1 MAKKARATAFIITEK
16 QAKQPAFS
24 VLTNYRFDGRLLADE
39 KILLSEIILLS
50 ARVGYCYAS
59 NKTLGDLFGYSE
71 RTTQRYIEE
80 LEKFGYIKRE
90 FVKVNGV
97 ENRRIFPTKK
107 VLDQQPQP
115 QETVEVEML
124 ESIKPVF
131 VETFLREPKKSE
143 SKKINSLVKEF
154 GEEIVKEA
162 VVRSH
167 NANSNIVMYIIKA
180 CNTVKSEKDRQ
191 DECKKIPAKRHN
203 GKNTNTT
210 NKKPSIEMTSPDSDI
225 ANPNYYYDWINE
237 FLNDSTKS
245 CMVGDSTVVKCENN
259 SVKIDG
265 REYSILEIKGS
276 FAKILVDGFPMV
288 VGSNDLI
295 VMKILDMTSDRRNA
309 V

>member
-1 MAKKARATAFIITEK
+1 MAKKARATAFVITEQ

-24 VLTNYRFDGRLLADE
+24 VLTNYRFDGRLLAEE

-107 VLDQQPQP
+107 VLEQQPQP

-124 ESIKPVF
+124 ETIKPVF
-131 VETFLREPKKSE
+131 VETFKREPKKSE
-143 SKKINSLVKEF
+143 SKKVNSLVKEF

-162 VVRSH
+162 IVRSH
-167 NANSNIVMYIIKA
+167 NASNNVIMYIIRV
-180 CNTVKSEKDRQ
+180 CNTVKAEKDRQ
-191 DECKKIPAKRHN
+191 NKYKQMVIDRLKEEGEDITIDESTIEGLPAGISN
-203 GKNTNTT
+203 
-210 NKKPSIEMTSPDSDI
+210 I
-225 ANPNYYYDWINE
+225 NPNYYFDWISE
-237 FLNDSTKS
+237 FLNDSKED
-245 CMVGDSTVVKCENN
+245 VVPVVKEENNNVNN

-265 REYSILEIKGS
+265 KEYSIVEIKGS
-276 FAKILVDGFPMV
+276 FAKILIDGCPMV

-295 VMKILDMTSDRRNA
+295 VMKILDMTSDKRK
-309 V
+309 VG